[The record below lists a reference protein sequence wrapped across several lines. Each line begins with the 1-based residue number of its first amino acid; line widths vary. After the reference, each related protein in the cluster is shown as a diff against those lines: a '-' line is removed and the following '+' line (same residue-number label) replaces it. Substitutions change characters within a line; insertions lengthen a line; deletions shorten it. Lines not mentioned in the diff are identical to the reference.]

1 MSRPLAPKALL
12 APRLLPQHVPGL
24 DALVRPL
31 ELVERPTPVTE
42 AGALGDRWKLGR
54 LWIKRDD
61 LSAPLY
67 GGSKVRNLEFFLGHA
82 LARGATGVVTM
93 GPLGSHQVLATAVYG
108 RRAGLATR
116 ALLTPQPDVRE
127 SGLNRKLLPALGMEV
142 IRCERFIDVP
152 LGLLRARFG
161 QLEGRAPYW
170 IPPGSHHPIGVL
182 GVIEGALEIAR
193 AIEAGELP
201 PIDDVVVPTGTCA
214 TAAGLAL
221 GFAMAG
227 LPVRVVAVRMVP
239 MLITGPGKMRKLAR
253 RTLALLRQ
261 AGYAR
266 PVTLGEILWLDQFAG
281 PGYGLPNALS
291 DRAALDVAELADF
304 RTETTYVAK
313 TLALFQQR
321 DLQGRRVLFWN
332 TYSAVDPDPAAVQ
345 PEHGPHWAGA
355 PA

>member
-1 MSRPLAPKALL
+1 MMAR
-12 APRLLPQHVPGL
+12 PRLLSAHVPGL
-24 DALVRPL
+24 DAMIHPL
-31 ELVERPTPVTE
+31 ELVARPTPVTN
-42 AGALGDRWKLGR
+42 ASALGERWKLGQ

-82 LARGATGVVTM
+82 LAQGATGVATM

-127 SGLNRKLLPALGMEV
+127 SSLNRRLLPELHMEV

-152 LGLLRARFG
+152 LGLLRARYG
-161 QLEGRAPYW
+161 QLQGRRPYW

-182 GVIEGALEIAR
+182 GVIEGALEIVR
-193 AIEAGELP
+193 AIESGKLP

-214 TAAGLAL
+214 TAAGLVL

-227 LPVRVVAVRMVP
+227 LKVRVVAVRMVP
-239 MLITGPGKMRKLAR
+239 MLITGPGKMRKLAQ
-253 RTLALLRQ
+253 RTLALLRE
-261 AGYAR
+261 AGYDK
-266 PVTLGEILWLDQFAG
+266 PVTLGEILWLDKFAG
-281 PGYGLPNALS
+281 PGYGLTNPQS
-291 DRAALDVAELADF
+291 DRAAQDVAELADF

-313 TLALFQQR
+313 TLAMFVQQN
-321 DLQGRRVLFWN
+321 LQGRRVLFWN
-332 TYSAVDPDPAAVQ
+332 TYSAVDPDPVAVHSYEVPQ
-345 PEHGPHWAGA
+345 LMEATA
-355 PA
+355 